1 MYLIFLNIVF
11 LLLPAY
17 VALTSPAFA
26 NNAVDWAK
34 VARPDQTGATSQSIG
49 NYNSGCISGAVALAQ
64 EGPGYQLMRL
74 SRNRAYGHP
83 ELKQFI
89 EKLGQI
95 VAHQHESVL
104 LVGDLSQPRGGPTL
118 SGHRSHQ
125 TGLDVDIW
133 FLLSKQAASRSL
145 TRAERENWSAP
156 SVLLGNSDN
165 INPKEWS
172 AAHEKILQSAAQLP
186 EVDRIFVNPSI
197 KRELC
202 SKRDGDSAWLRK
214 IRPWW
219 KHDDH
224 FHVRLK
230 CPANNRH
237 CQNQEPLPLG
247 EGCDASLAWWF
258 SAEAKSP
265 LGKKPET
272 YKPPVLPD
280 LCTTVLKAP

>member
-1 MYLIFLNIVF
+1 MFFIFNIFVS
-11 LLLPAY
+11 LLTAGWTLA
-17 VALTSPAFA
+17 SPVFA
-26 NNAVDWAK
+26 NSAADWAK
-34 VARPDQTGATSQSIG
+34 VVRPAQVGEASQSIG

-64 EGPGYQLMRL
+64 EGTGYQLMRP

-83 ELKQFI
+83 ELKRFI
-89 EKLGQI
+89 ENMGRIAARQ
-95 VAHQHESVL
+95 QGSVL
-104 LVGDLSQPRGGPTL
+104 LIGDLGQPRGGPTL

-133 FLLSKQAASRSL
+133 FLLSQQAANRSL
-145 TRAERENWSAP
+145 THAERENWSAP
-156 SVLLGNSDN
+156 SVLLDNSDS
-165 INPKEWS
+165 INPKQWS

-202 SKRDGDSAWLRK
+202 SKRTGDSAWLRK
-214 IRPWW
+214 VRPWW

-258 SAEAKSP
+258 SAEAKTPS
-265 LGKKPET
+265 GKKPEP
-272 YKPPVLPD
+272 YKPPLLPE
-280 LCTTVLKAP
+280 LCASILKAP